1 MLRLLAAAALGY
13 YIGKR
18 GFDASQR
25 ELEAMLTSNKELLN
39 SLSGQGV
46 ING

>member
-1 MLRLLAAAALGY
+1 MLRLLAAAAIGF

-18 GFDASQR
+18 GFDNSQR
-25 ELEAMLTSNKELLN
+25 ELEAMLTSNKELLA
-39 SLSGQGV
+39 SFAGQGI